1 MQQNGFI
8 NIDKNPAI
16 VERRDSEVSPFLLG
30 DDQNLY
36 LKCARS
42 KVRLQH
48 MDFTEKL
55 RLREKAIEDLYFA
68 EVDRKLIE
76 ALHEKQNQPV
86 LPVPSERDE
95 DDISQ

>member
-1 MQQNGFI
+1 
-8 NIDKNPAI
+8 
-16 VERRDSEVSPFLLG
+16 
-30 DDQNLY
+30 
-36 LKCARS
+36 
-42 KVRLQH
+42 

-68 EVDRKLIE
+68 KIDRKLIE
-76 ALHEKQNQPV
+76 ALHEKQNQQV

>member
-1 MQQNGFI
+1 
-8 NIDKNPAI
+8 
-16 VERRDSEVSPFLLG
+16 
-30 DDQNLY
+30 
-36 LKCARS
+36 
-42 KVRLQH
+42 

-55 RLREKAIEDLYFA
+55 RLREKAIEDLYFT

-86 LPVPSERDE
+86 LPIPSEPDE

>member
-1 MQQNGFI
+1 MQQNRFI
-8 NIDKNPAI
+8 NIDKNPSI

-36 LKCARS
+36 LKWARS

-76 ALHEKQNQPV
+76 ALHEKQNQQV

>member
-1 MQQNGFI
+1 MQQNRFI
-8 NIDKNPAI
+8 NIDKNPEI
-16 VERRDSEVSPFLLG
+16 VERRYSEVSPFLLG

-36 LKCARS
+36 LKWARS
-42 KVRLQH
+42 KVRLLH

-76 ALHEKQNQPV
+76 ALHEKQNQQV